1 MIELHAGDPS
11 NSTSLARVVV
21 RGSEANRYTEYQ
33 HNQIK
38 MMTNDTS
45 SYSVTLPS
53 MEGKLALISDVTAYH
68 ALADSAIA
76 IKSSRDNTVTNTAT
90 NTFYGTVSATVYPF
104 VKLTTTIG
112 NTGVEVGSMGSDS
125 SGNPSSANSIS
136 AVYASSKIIY
146 KPSSSTSLTYSFPSK
161 SGTIALTSDLP

>member
-1 MIELHAGDPS
+1 MIELHVGDPS
-11 NSTSLARVVV
+11 NSTSLARVAV

-104 VKLTTTIG
+104 VKLNTVSG
-112 NTGVEVGSMGSDS
+112 NTYIEVGGMGSDS
-125 SGNPSSANSIS
+125 SGNPSSTN
-136 AVYASSKIIY
+136 
-146 KPSSSTSLTYSFPSK
+146 SSS
-161 SGTIALTSDLP
+161 A